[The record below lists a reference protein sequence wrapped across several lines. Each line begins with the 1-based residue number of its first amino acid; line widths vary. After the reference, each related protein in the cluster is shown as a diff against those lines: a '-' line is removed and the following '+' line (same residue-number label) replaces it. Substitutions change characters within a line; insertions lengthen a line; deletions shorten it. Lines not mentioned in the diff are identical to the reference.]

1 MIVLEWLGCRLVT
14 VWHISEF
21 LLSAS
26 QIFLAVNRST
36 SHWILVLAAKLVASS
51 DGGQSRAVV
60 D

>member
-26 QIFLAVNRST
+26 QMAVNRST